1 VRLPAG
7 AAAGR
12 SIAEL
17 PIRKHGCSVV
27 AVSRNGSFLSR
38 VNGQTRIEA
47 GDDLYI
53 CGNAEGLREIA
64 L

>member
-1 VRLPAG
+1 
-7 AAAGR
+7 
-12 SIAEL
+12 
-17 PIRKHGCSVV
+17 VV